1 MELDDLQVV
10 LNLFERNVNKLHANL
25 SALMDEIK
33 LSHQSLAEKC
43 KNYSA
48 SDGRLISIHDCLLSK
63 VNTANEHVIKL
74 NFHINLNRNRRMPC
88 SDRSHERK
96 SLEIDNK
103 QGNHTNLDGIEV
115 GGVDS
120 DSDGNVKDTAELLPP
135 RGGKQRSSEE
145 TYHQLVKNISPYVID
160 SIVET
165 NVMHVD
171 IVENSIYVGM
181 WGKDTTPLQKLL
193 ACQMQLVALQQIPDF
208 GEIFAVY
215 DAQQKIMPRVVI
227 NAPNKNGGYYAYLLD
242 YGEGIHLDGTEAFF
256 GLPKDMSAMPA
267 EAIRCQVH
275 NLEIAHMVQFLYKRI
290 QLRVLANNGKDLEV
304 EVLEEHKTESAVEK
318 ELAAVGPKQ
327 YDQGIANS
335 FSKETPPDYDEEV
348 HSVIPNPDLVQS
360 TLQLTEE
367 QKAILETVEEGTSNA
382 VKAVLGFNPTDD
394 KRICRFYD
402 PNIGGCF
409 KGSHCRLMH
418 EHFASH
424 GATKDKECIDALPIA
439 SRSPKD
445 LGSVVRVLVTYIKSS
460 TQIYVQFIDEST
472 PLVWTKKDVPDS
484 ELKLHRAPRPLD
496 IVLALYTDGY
506 YYRAQIIDEL
516 DDLFKIFYIDYG
528 NTEYVNIDSMAQC
541 NDARSLKP
549 YRAVGC
555 MIADVKPS
563 LEQSNECVEF
573 LESTLLNEELDVLLE
588 SETPDGYVI
597 RLLGSHAE
605 IIKKMIKRGY
615 FVSDDFF

>member
-1 MELDDLQVV
+1 ML
-10 LNLFERNVNKLHANL
+10 
-25 SALMDEIK
+25 
-33 LSHQSLAEKC
+33 C
-43 KNYSA
+43 C
-48 SDGRLISIHDCLLSK
+48 DG
-63 VNTANEHVIKL
+63 
-74 NFHINLNRNRRMPC
+74 
-88 SDRSHERK
+88 SHERK

-103 QGNHTNLDGIEV
+103 QGNHINLDGIEV

-120 DSDGNVKDTAELLPP
+120 DSSAGKDKDGKVKLSPP
-135 RGGKQRSSEE
+135 RGGKQMSSEE
-145 TYHQLVKNISPYVID
+145 TYHQLVKNISPYIID
-160 SIVET
+160 SIVEAA
-165 NVMHVD
+165 VMHVD
-171 IVENSIYVGM
+171 IVENSIFVGM
-181 WGKDTTPLQKLL
+181 WGNDTTPLQKLL
-193 ACQMQLVALQQIPDF
+193 TCQMQLVALQQIPDF

-215 DAQQKIMPRVVI
+215 DDQQKVMARVVI

-242 YGEGIHLDGTEAFF
+242 YGESIHLDGTEAVF
-256 GLPKDMSAMPA
+256 GLPKDVSALPA

-275 NLEIAHMVQFLYKRI
+275 NLQIAHMRPFLYKRV
-290 QLRVLANNGKDLEV
+290 QLRVLANNGKVLKV
-304 EVLEEHKTESAVEK
+304 EVLEEHETESVVEK
-318 ELAAVGPKQ
+318 EPAAVGPVQ

-335 FSKETPPDYDEEV
+335 FSKVTPPDYDEEV
-348 HSVIPNPDLVQS
+348 NSVIPNPDSMQS

-394 KRICRFYD
+394 KRICRHYD
-402 PNIGGCF
+402 PNICGCF
-409 KGSHCRLMH
+409 KGSHCRKMH
-418 EHFASH
+418 ELFASH

-445 LGSVVRVLVTYIKSS
+445 FGSVVRVLVTYIKSS
-460 TQIYVQFIDEST
+460 TQIYVQFIDESP

-555 MIADVKPS
+555 MIAGVKSS

-573 LESTLLNEELDVLLE
+573 LKSTLLNEELDVLLE

-615 FVSDDFF
+615 IMSNNF